1 MGNKVMRVSN
11 ILSEEGNPFMKRHN
25 QKERY
30 ASIVWPISELQH
42 EDAKVNVLEH
52 IGDDKIG
59 KAFAELAFIIHD
71 AKEGERAARTELA
84 KSREEVREEFKAEIE
99 ALQDQLNRSYMR
111 LSHKEEEAYKAFTH
125 KHYMMHN
132 GGRFKADTGIT
143 VHMAGTGVG
152 TCYTL
157 ECPVCH
163 ETEDITDVM
172 SW

>member
-1 MGNKVMRVSN
+1 MSN
-11 ILSEEGNPFMKRHN
+11 RDTHVPSFLTEEGNPFIKRNN

-30 ASIVWPISELQH
+30 ASMIWPISELQH

-71 AKEGERAARTELA
+71 AKEGERTAWKELT

-99 ALQDQLNRSYMR
+99 ALQDQLSRSYMR
-111 LSHKEEEAYKAFTH
+111 LSSKEEESYKAFTH

-132 GGRFKADTGIT
+132 GGKFKADTGIT
-143 VHMAGTGVG
+143 VHMVGTGVG

-163 ETEDITDVM
+163 ETEDITDVS